1 MALEEIGKYQ
11 ILGTIGQG
19 AMGVVYKARDPV
31 LNRLVAL
38 KTISAILVGD
48 EQFRKRFQ
56 REAQSAAQLNHPN
69 VITIYDFE
77 ETQAGVYMAME
88 LLDGMDLREAI
99 IHRSLPSL
107 KEKLQLFEQVC
118 DGLAFAHASG
128 VIHRDLKPGNIHILS
143 SGVAKILDFGLARPR
158 ASEMTAT
165 GTIMGTPHYMSP
177 EQVRGEK
184 ADTRSDVFSLGAV
197 FYEVLVGHKPF
208 DASSMH
214 SILFQVLDS
223 EAAPLRQRGVPGPL
237 ADVVHTA
244 LAKDPE
250 RRYADAGRMREAL
263 RAARQNLSASDLDIT
278 LVLGAGGDATIVET
292 SATAGTSPGLSFPP
306 PSAGRGRS
314 LVTGATALDL
324 DKRLASDPVRTV
336 QPAPTIP
343 GAASRKAKG
352 AAARSPARLLVAAAV
367 AAIGLAA
374 GGLYLK
380 TRWRAADAKITP
392 SDVSSEQV
400 GALTEALVSGQ
411 VELAQVDLDNKDY
424 ESASLRAEQ
433 ALKADPANASA
444 LQIRTQAKQKLEELN
459 TAVAEARGAIEAAD
473 SDRASRALGVVLSI
487 DPRHPAAGQLSA
499 ALNRHFQG
507 QAEGARRA
515 ARESRAAADLARASS
530 AEGFAEAAK
539 LVTDAE
545 MLFRRQEYAVAT
557 QKFLESRDGFER
569 ARRAAEAAARVPSPR
584 AVASGGVP
592 TPAMATSQSSPPP
605 TVTTPA
611 PPPPI
616 AAPAAPAPA
625 APARPAATQSYDAP
639 VRQLIA
645 DYGRAIETQNLD
657 LFKTVKPNLSTD
669 EEKRLRE
676 AFKSIKSQQ
685 VGIAIR
691 AIEVDGSNA
700 TVQVTRQDT
709 VNGRAMKPM
718 AQTFRLTRGPGGAW
732 TIQSIGQ

>member
-1 MALEEIGKYQ
+1 MALEKIGKYQ
-11 ILGTIGQG
+11 ILGKIGQG

-31 LNRLVAL
+31 LNRLVAI
-38 KTISAILVGD
+38 KTISAVLVGD

-69 VITIYDFE
+69 IITIYDFD
-77 ETQAGVYMAME
+77 ETPAGVYMAME
-88 LLDGMDLREAI
+88 LLDGTDLREAI
-99 IHRSLPSL
+99 TRRALPSL

-128 VIHRDLKPGNIHILS
+128 VIHRDLKPGNIHILA

-158 ASEMTAT
+158 SSELTAT

-214 SILFQVLDS
+214 SILFQVL
-223 EAAPLRQRGVPGPL
+223 EGAAAPLRQRGVPGPL
-237 ADVVHTA
+237 ADVIHLA
-244 LAKDPE
+244 LAKEPE
-250 RRYADAGRMREAL
+250 RRYADAGAMREAL
-263 RAARQNLSASDLDIT
+263 RAVRQQLSAEDLDGT
-278 LVLGAGGDATIVET
+278 LILDTGADATIVET
-292 SATAGTSPGLSFPP
+292 PGIAGTSPNLAFSPP
-306 PSAGRGRS
+306 PAGRGPS

-324 DKRLASDPVRTV
+324 DKRVASDPSRTAL
-336 QPAPTIP
+336 PARTLRP
-343 GAASRKAKG
+343 ASRRATVET
-352 AAARSPARLLVAAAV
+352 ARSSTPLLVAAAV
-367 AAIGLAA
+367 TAIALVA
-374 GGLYLK
+374 GGVYLK
-380 TRWRAADAKITP
+380 TRGRAADATVAP
-392 SDVSSEQV
+392 SDVANEQV

-424 ESASLRAEQ
+424 ESASRRAEE
-433 ALKADPANASA
+433 ALKVDPRNASA
-444 LQIRTQAKQKLEELN
+444 VQIRDQAKQRLEELSA
-459 TAVAEARGAIEAAD
+459 AVAEARAALEAGD
-473 SDRASRALGVVLSI
+473 SDRASRALSLVLSI

-499 ALNRHFQG
+499 ALNRHFLT

-545 MLFRRQEYAVAT
+545 SLFQRQEYAVAT

-569 ARRAAEAAARVPSPR
+569 ARRAAEAAARAPSPR
-584 AVASGGVP
+584 VASGAAPAP
-592 TPAMATSQSSPPP
+592 TITTPQSLPPP
-605 TVTTPA
+605 TAPPTAPPA
-611 PPPPI
+611 PSI
-616 AAPAAPAPA
+616 APATTAPAAPV
-625 APARPAATQSYDAP
+625 RPAPTQGADAP
-639 VRQLIA
+639 VRQVIA
-645 DYGRAIETQNLD
+645 DYGKAIETQDLD
-657 LFKTVKPNLSTD
+657 LFRTVKPNLSAD

-685 VGIAIR
+685 VGIAIQ
-691 AIEVDGSNA
+691 AIDVDGSNA
-700 TVQVTRQDT
+700 TVQVMRQDT
-709 VNGRAMKPM
+709 VNGRAMKPV
-718 AQTFRLTRGPGGAW
+718 AQTFRLARGPGGAW